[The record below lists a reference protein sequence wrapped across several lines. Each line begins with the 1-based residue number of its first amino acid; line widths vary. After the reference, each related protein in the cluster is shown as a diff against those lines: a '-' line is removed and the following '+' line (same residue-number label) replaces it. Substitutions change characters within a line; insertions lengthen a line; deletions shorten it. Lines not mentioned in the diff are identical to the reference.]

1 LNCHTLS
8 MGILNLKSITK
19 IIVFCVVVNMLISF
33 SE

>member
-1 LNCHTLS
+1 

-19 IIVFCVVVNMLISF
+19 IIMFCVVVIMLISF